1 MPPETR
7 NSFPFLYLKI
17 KKWLPCLQTLNL
29 CSMHENRRKRREGAW
44 QQSQS
49 LLLGKAKTFPEL
61 PPPSPTEDSPTYDLL
76 AWILSHGLPYL
87 QGKLEKWTFH
97 LSKAHATIPTK
108 NWDMVN
114 KKYES
119 SRYWVSNWC
128 SHKYLILISGG
139 FLSLSLFKHLPE
151 CLAHTS
157 HSTPYTY
164 RLVVVYFMIA
174 YKWLHNQ

>member
-49 LLLGKAKTFPEL
+49 LLLGKAKTFPEH

-97 LSKAHATIPTK
+97 MSKAHATIPTK
-108 NWDMVN
+108 KTGTWLTKNTKAVDIEWVTGVATSTWYSFLVDF
-114 KKYES
+114 YLYLS
-119 SRYWVSNWC
+119 SNIYQNVL
-128 SHKYLILISGG
+128 HIL
-139 FLSLSLFKHLPE
+139 
-151 CLAHTS
+151 
-157 HSTPYTY
+157 YTQHH
-164 RLVVVYFMIA
+164 IHID
-174 YKWLHNQ
+174 WL